1 MSIRNA
7 VQLAVLLGIGCL
19 QMLGDVTGSTT
30 LKALGVL
37 SHASPAPK
45 VFTAQQGFETYSPR
59 FYVWAYPDDRD
70 PVRLHITPAVNARV
84 RGPYNRRNAY
94 GAALSYGPVLARAGA
109 TRPMFETVFEY
120 ALCDPRGVAREIGV
134 PDATRYAVEVVPRS
148 ARARVTWP
156 TRFEVDC
163 KTGAVQANGAQS

>member
-19 QMLGDVTGSTT
+19 QMLGDVTGSTA
-30 LKALGVL
+30 LKVPGVI

-59 FYVWAYPDDRD
+59 FYVWAYPDDGD
-70 PVRLHITPAVNARV
+70 PVRLHITPAVNARL

-94 GAALSYGPVLARAGA
+94 GAALSYGPVLARSEV
-109 TRPMFETVFEY
+109 TRPMFEAVFEY
-120 ALCDPRGVAREIGV
+120 ALCDPSGVARELGV
-134 PDATRYAVEVVPRS
+134 VDAKRYAVEVVPRS
-148 ARARVTWP
+148 GISRAAWP

-163 KTGAVQANGAQS
+163 ETGAVQAKAAHS